1 MSQLAQVAEIAG
13 VSTADVVRVA
23 SEGGSSRAD
32 WAIAHAIEQVTNRP
46 AADIMWAG
54 ASRETRHTPATTPT
68 NPAAKHDR
76 TVRIYPENTSPE
88 DANRIA
94 PHHPGDDTPERD
106 EADEDTQ
113 VDELTAEVFSDLAD
127 LIGLVPALRMT
138 TAWTTPRTARTELH
152 RLLATHPRTRDRFA
166 VEDFAA
172 AA

>member
-1 MSQLAQVAEIAG
+1 MSMIAL
-13 VSTADVVRVA
+13 VMRKANASRADVVRVA
-23 SEGGSSRAD
+23 TRGGSSRAD
-32 WAIAHAIEQVTNRP
+32 WAIAHAIEQATGRP

-54 ASRETRHTPATTPT
+54 PSREARHTPHTTPT

-127 LIGLVPALRMT
+127 LIGLVPALRVT
-138 TAWTTPRTARTELH
+138 TAWTNPRTARTELH

-166 VEDFAA
+166 VEDFATA
-172 AA
+172 A